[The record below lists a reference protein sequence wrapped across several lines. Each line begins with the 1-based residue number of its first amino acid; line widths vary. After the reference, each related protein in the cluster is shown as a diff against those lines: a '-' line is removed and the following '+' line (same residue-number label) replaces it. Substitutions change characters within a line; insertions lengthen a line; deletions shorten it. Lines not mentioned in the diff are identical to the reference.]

1 MSNSQPKL
9 YPCFACKKNGFD
21 NVMVKLGGKEPNTL
35 KTIYLEP
42 DGTPHKHKFTPGS
55 QSPGQVAQT
64 QSQAPVGLSDL
75 VKAISDGFQEINI
88 RLDRLSKVYTDF
100 AVDNAE
106 LANAMRRAMQIA
118 DKADQFLEQSR
129 ITDAKAD
136 RILGLIYST
145 RPYTPVTYD
154 TKKEAARKEF
164 EQELAEQEV
173 EYDREKEDGTLNI
186 E

>member
-1 MSNSQPKL
+1 MSSPQQQPKL

-21 NVMVKLGGKEPNTL
+21 NVMVKLGGKDGSG

-42 DGTPHKHKFTPGS
+42 TGEPHQHKRVAGDETPA
-55 QSPGQVAQT
+55 QVART
-64 QSQAPVGLSDL
+64 QSQGPLGLSDL
-75 VKAISDGFQEINI
+75 VKAISDGFKEINE
-88 RLDRLSKVYTDF
+88 RVDKLSKVYTDL

-154 TKKEAARKEF
+154 AKKEQARKEF
-164 EQELAEQEV
+164 EQQLAEQEA
-173 EYDREKEDGTLNI
+173 EYDRDKEDGTLLQ
-186 E
+186 